1 MDQNTSTPP
10 PAQPTEDRTVAI
22 VAYITLIGFIV
33 AIILHGQKK
42 TQLGAYHLRQAL
54 GLLITGFA
62 LWIAGII
69 LTVVTLGF
77 GALLMP
83 LVGILLLVAVIIG
96 IVNAANGELKPN
108 FLFGRQFEQWFKNA
122 FL

>member
-69 LTVVTLGF
+69 LTVVTFGF

-83 LVGILLLVAVIIG
+83 LVGILLLIAVIIG

-108 FLFGRQFEQWFKNA
+108 FLFGKQFEQWFKNA

>member
-1 MDQNTSTPP
+1 M
-10 PAQPTEDRTVAI
+10 AI

-69 LTVVTLGF
+69 LTVVTFGF

-83 LVGILLLVAVIIG
+83 LVGILLLIAVIIG

-108 FLFGRQFEQWFKNA
+108 FLFGKQFEQWFKNA

>member
-69 LTVVTLGF
+69 LTVVTFGF

-83 LVGILLLVAVIIG
+83 LVGILLLIAVIIG

>member
-62 LWIAGII
+62 LWIVGII
-69 LTVVTLGF
+69 LTVVTFGF

-83 LVGILLLVAVIIG
+83 LVGILLLIAVIIG

-108 FLFGRQFEQWFKNA
+108 FLFGKQFEQWFKNA

>member
-54 GLLITGFA
+54 GLLITGIA

-69 LTVVTLGF
+69 LTVVTFGF

-83 LVGILLLVAVIIG
+83 LVGILLLIAVIIG